1 MGMFLKRFFLVLS
14 IGTLLASL
22 YSVSKYWDYQQV
34 LVDIGKE
41 LHRHISASDID
52 KEIRGA
58 ITREA
63 FDDAR
68 MYLAIAKN
76 NHYLIDT
83 GRYAE
88 IIKQKDTPL
97 TRLTRDAGEFATGFV
112 SGKSSSVA
120 GIAGAVGADFTVI
133 GDVRDLYREYNHMQQ
148 GKDVNELIVILSGV
162 GVGFTALTI
171 GSLGSAAPAKSGV
184 SLIKLAA
191 KTRRLS
197 SRFQKHLLKQGKKVF
212 DWRLFS
218 RLLKEGKQPRSFTQS
233 LKQIP
238 RAAKQA
244 YHPNAVEPLKMI
256 AKQINNVRKATSV
269 SDALHL
275 LKYVETTDDLR
286 HLEKISLKYGTQTK
300 GIMKLLGK
308 GALRTV
314 RVLRKT
320 AELLWSL
327 ISSVLSAM
335 FSLFLLFAAR
345 RI

>member
-1 MGMFLKRFFLVLS
+1 MGKFFKRFFLLLS
-14 IGTLLASL
+14 IGTFVASL
-22 YSVSKYWDYQQV
+22 YSVSKHWDYQQV
-34 LVDIGKE
+34 LVDIGKQ
-41 LHRHISASDID
+41 LRLKISASDID
-52 KEIRGA
+52 KEIRDA
-58 ITREA
+58 ISRGE

-76 NHYLIDT
+76 NHYPIDT

-88 IIKQKDTPL
+88 IIAQKDTPL
-97 TRLTRDAGEFATGFV
+97 TRFNKNAGEFAAGFV
-112 SGKSSSVA
+112 SGKSSSAA

-133 GDVRDLYREYNHMQQ
+133 GDLRDLHHEYNNMQQ
-148 GKDVNELIVILSGV
+148 GKDVNELIVALSGV

-171 GSLGSAAPAKSGV
+171 GSMGSAAPAKSGV

-197 SRFQKHLLKQGKKVF
+197 SRFQKQLLKLGRQVF
-212 DWRLFS
+212 DWKLFS
-218 RLLKEGKQPRSFTQS
+218 RLLKEGKQSRSFTQT

-244 YHPNAVEPLKMI
+244 YHPNAVEPLKVI
-256 AKQINNVRKATSV
+256 AKQVNNVRKATSV
-269 SDALHL
+269 SDTLHL

-286 HLEKISLKYGTQTK
+286 RLEKVSLKYGTQTK

-327 ISSVLSAM
+327 ISSVLAGM
-335 FSLFLLFAAR
+335 FSLFFLFAR